1 MSEPKLE
8 LHLERDFENLFSTKS
23 TDCILEIHLKAP
35 QRLELVQ
42 RAPVNVALVI
52 DRSGSMSGLKLDYA
66 KRAALY
72 AIDLLNDIDKAALI
86 AFDHSVTTL
95 FPCVPLDSRNKSLL
109 KSAVTEL
116 TVGGN
121 TNLSGGWLRG
131 CQLIGEVLDPAAVQ
145 RCMLLTDGM
154 ANHGITGVDELSMHA
169 AELFRRGVSTSTFGV
184 GDDYDERLLEAMSN
198 HGGGRYYYIANPQD
212 IPAIFEQEFEGLTRL
227 TARKINL
234 QITLPNGASARVVGD
249 WRHETQGQEIS
260 VHMNDLSSEQE
271 VFIYLQVSFPSRSK
285 GAGVSVHVSA
295 SAEGENSVQLQ
306 TETMIQFKHVTD
318 PIAKSQPIHIEMVKR
333 FKRVEAAI
341 EIEKALRLEKEG
353 KRQEASH
360 QFKDYLKNAAPMM
373 HADDAQNYS
382 LKARII
388 DKGLSESDR
397 KLEHLRSYTDR
408 QSRREQV
415 NEIFREKLRG
425 PKPEPPDPNLPKTRG
440 NE

>member
-8 LHLERDFENLFSTKS
+8 LNLERDFENLFTGKS

-35 QRLELVQ
+35 QRQEPGQ

-66 KRAALY
+66 KRASLY
-72 AIDLLNDIDKAALI
+72 ALDLLSEIDKAALI
-86 AFDHSVTTL
+86 AFDHSVTTY

-116 TVGGN
+116 MVGGN

-131 CQLIGEVLDPAAVQ
+131 CQLIGEVLDPTAVQ
-145 RCMLLTDGM
+145 RCILLTDGM

-169 AELFRRGVSTSTFGV
+169 TELFRRGVSTSTFGV
-184 GDDYDERLLEAMSN
+184 GDDYDERLLEAMAN

-227 TARKINL
+227 TARNIRL
-234 QITLPNGASARVVGD
+234 QITLPVGASARVVGD
-249 WRHETQGQEIS
+249 WRHEDQGQETS
-260 VHMNDLSSEQE
+260 VHVNDLSAEQE
-271 VFIYLQVSFPSRSK
+271 VFIYLQISFPSQSE
-285 GAGVSVHVSA
+285 GAGAGIHVSA
-295 SAEGENSVQLQ
+295 CAEGENSVQLE
-306 TETMIQFKHVTD
+306 TEMDLQYVYAAD
-318 PIAKSQPIHIEMVKR
+318 PIVKSQPVHIDMVKR
-333 FKRVEAAI
+333 FKRVEAAV

-360 QFKDYLKNAAPMM
+360 QFNQYFNHAAPMM
-373 HADDAQNYS
+373 DADDARNYS
-382 LKARII
+382 LKARNLHM
-388 DKGLSESDR
+388 GMSESDR

-415 NEIFREKLRG
+415 NQIFREKMKD
-425 PKPEPPDPNLPKTRG
+425 PKSNPTEPGTGETEGK
-440 NE
+440 